1 MRTGIWTCAAF
12 AAALGVSAAA
22 HAQTPDVPPASHARA
37 PRGVIEP
44 PPGPDDAQMSKRPQ
58 GIDAEFVDKAGFAG
72 KSEMQASQLAL
83 EKASSP
89 EVRAFAKRMVDDH
102 GRVAARLRGLGVRKG
117 LPVQTVQIVDPD
129 VEALRRVAGRD
140 FDVAYLAVAGP
151 EAHRKAVR
159 VFEDEARNGHDA
171 DLRAFATDTLPLLR
185 QHLAAAQALARKLG
199 APGAP

>member
-1 MRTGIWTCAAF
+1 MRTGIWTCAAI
-12 AAALGVSAAA
+12 AAALGVAATTP
-22 HAQTPDVPPASHARA
+22 AQTPDVPPASNTRA

-44 PPGPDDAQMSKRPQ
+44 PAVPDDTQMSKRPQ
-58 GIDAEFVDKAGFAG
+58 GIDAEFVDKAGLAG

-89 EVRAFAKRMVDDH
+89 DVRAFAKRMVDDH
-102 GRVAARLRGLGVRKG
+102 GKVSARLRGLGVRKG

-129 VEALRRVAGRD
+129 VEALRRRAGRD

-151 EAHRKAVR
+151 EAHRKAIR

-171 DLRAFATDTLPLLR
+171 DLRAFANDTLPLLR